1 MDVTRQFHVMFLPHV
16 PLTSCVTSGG
26 TVWDVLLLSKNRGAS
41 RAGTVLRECLVQ
53 TLHFVDERVSPAR
66 RTWLQVGHLVGDPGR
81 RSGWPDSKEE
91 TAQECAMGCL
101 LLQATGSHSTWGPS
115 EDPCVEGCPCS
126 SWGGSGGRGKALGDN
141 AKSCVVCT
149 WVSSGAQ
156 TEPLLEAGGQ
166 RGAMIQGTSRP
177 EKV

>member
-1 MDVTRQFHVMFLPHV
+1 M
-16 PLTSCVTSGG
+16 PLISCVTSGG

-41 RAGTVLRECLVQ
+41 RAGRVLREHLVQ

-66 RTWLQVGHLVGDPGR
+66 RTRLQVGHLVGDPGS
-81 RSGWPDSKEE
+81 SGRPDSKEE

-101 LLQATGSHSTWGPS
+101 PLQTTGSHSTWRAS

-141 AKSCVVCT
+141 AKSYV
-149 WVSSGAQ
+149 WYAPGVSPGAQ

-166 RGAMIQGTSRP
+166 RGAVIQGTSRP